1 MGIFSFFSK
10 EKKES
15 LNKGLFVTK
24 QSFFSKVANA
34 IMGKATIDDEVLENL
49 EEILM
54 TSDVGVETSLR
65 IIEKIK
71 KRVAQERKVET
82 SKLNDLLREV
92 IAELLVSN
100 GQEEKADFDTPTDK
114 SIITKDGQLYILLE
128 DGLYVE
134 TGVVA
139 LDVASNRH

>member
-15 LNKGLFVTK
+15 LNKGLFITK
-24 QSFFSKVANA
+24 QSFFSKMANA

-54 TSDVGVETSLR
+54 TSDVGVDTSLR

-71 KRVAQERKVET
+71 KRVSQQRKVET
-82 SKLNDLLREV
+82 SQLNDILREE
-92 IAELLVSN
+92 IADLLVSN
-100 GQEEKADFDTPTDK
+100 GQEDKADF
-114 SIITKDGQLYILLE
+114 E
-128 DGLYVE
+128 
-134 TGVVA
+134 
-139 LDVASNRH
+139 

>member
-1 MGIFSFFSK
+1 MGIFNFFSK

-24 QSFFSKVANA
+24 QSFFSKLGNA

-54 TSDVGVETSLR
+54 TSDVGVDTSLR

-71 KRVAQERKVET
+71 ERVAKERKVET
-82 SKLNDLLREV
+82 AKLNELLREV
-92 IAELLVSN
+92 IADLLVSN
-100 GQEEKADFDTPTDK
+100 GQEDKADFETPADK
-114 SIITKDGQLYILLE
+114 KPVFLRICF
-128 DGLYVE
+128 
-134 TGVVA
+134 
-139 LDVASNRH
+139 